1 MHRIAAPAES
11 VRHKIR
17 NLTAQLEL
25 LQQEICA
32 ELSRADG
39 SPPHTWTRNAA
50 TEDLAQLRAALDQLR
65 RVLWFYF
72 EEMTAR
78 EPMEKPAPQ
87 AIEPAAMKPA
97 PSFFDRLN
105 LVIEG
110 YMQTRNGFEVL
121 KRKPAATEP
130 WRDDGRGWQS
140 SIRSRT
146 QAG

>member
-1 MHRIAAPAES
+1 MHKPVARAANVLQKIKTVTAE
-11 VRHKIR
+11 
-17 NLTAQLEL
+17 LEH
-25 LQQEICA
+25 LQHEICSLVDSSSPDEGA
-32 ELSRADG
+32 LPGGGADVC
-39 SPPHTWTRNAA
+39 
-50 TEDLAQLRAALDQLR
+50 ELRAALDQLR
-65 RVLWFYF
+65 RVLWFYL
-72 EEMTAR
+72 EEISAH
-78 EPMEKPAPQ
+78 KPAEKLLPQ
-87 AIEPAAMKPA
+87 AVEPAALEPP

-110 YMQTRNGFEVL
+110 YMQTRRGFDVL